1 MASTPSTSQPTTADL
16 KTSEPDR
23 SHLGLWDT
31 VSIIVGIVIGAG
43 IYETPPL
50 IFSQFSSA
58 IVGLSA
64 WALGGLLAFIGAL
77 CYAELATAYPRSG
90 GDYVYLTRAY
100 GRFVGFLFGWAQL
113 AVILTGSIGMMAYVF
128 ADYAEQLWSLSPEGK
143 LWCAIL
149 PVIVLTLLNVLGVVL
164 GKSAQNF
171 LTAVKIIG
179 LVGVLLAGF
188 LATTEAPL
196 IAQNAAAQEHTFKEF
211 AFAMVLILLTYGGWN
226 DAAFV
231 AAEVRNKKRDI
242 PLALLLGVA
251 IITLVYLAV
260 NMAYLRVLGL
270 EGVQSSKAV
279 AADLL
284 NASMGQRASQLVSML
299 VMISALGAINGLI
312 FAGSRVYAT
321 LGADH
326 GVFAWLAG
334 WNTRTGSPV
343 AALVAQAVITLG
355 MILAVGTS
363 GGQALLDS
371 AFQSVN
377 LAKVDNW
384 AGRSGFGILVQ
395 CTAPIFW
402 LFFLLTSISLFVLR
416 ITDAAVERP
425 FRVPLYP
432 IVPALFTLTC
442 AYMLY
447 NGIEYAGRLGWV
459 GAALLFIGVPLYIV
473 SKPRMAKSA

>member
-1 MASTPSTSQPTTADL
+1 MSSTPASSQPYPGKIVSA
-16 KTSEPDR
+16 EPDR

-31 VSIIVGIVIGAG
+31 VSIIVGIVIGEG

-50 IFSQFSSA
+50 VFSQVSSA
-58 IVGLSA
+58 VFGLSA
-64 WALGGLLAFIGAL
+64 WAFGGLLAFIGAL
-77 CYAELATAYPRSG
+77 CYAELATTYPRSG

-128 ADYAEQLWSLSPEGK
+128 ADYAAKLWSLNDNSK
-143 LWCAIL
+143 LWCAL
-149 PVIVLTLLNVLGVVL
+149 APVVVLTVLNVMGVVL
-164 GKSAQNF
+164 GKSAQNL
-171 LTAVKIIG
+171 LTAIKIIG
-179 LVGVLLAGF
+179 LIGVLLAGF
-188 LATTEAPL
+188 LATTEVPVT
-196 IAQNAAAQEHTFKEF
+196 AQTARVQEDWFQPF

-242 PLALLLGVA
+242 PLSLLLGVA

-260 NMAYLRVLGL
+260 NLAYLRVLGL
-270 EGVQSSKAV
+270 QGVQQSKAV

-284 NASMGQRASQLVSML
+284 NVSMGERASQVVSIL

-326 GVFAWLAG
+326 GIFAWLAG

-343 AALVAQAVITLG
+343 AALVAQAAITVG
-355 MILAVGTS
+355 MILVVGTS
-363 GGQALLDS
+363 GGQTFLDN
-371 AFQSVN
+371 AFQSAN
-377 LAKVDNW
+377 LGELQW
-384 AGRSGFGILVQ
+384 SGRGGFDTLLR

-402 LFFLLTSISLFVLR
+402 LFFLLTSLSLFILR
-416 ITDAAVERP
+416 VKDAGLERP
-425 FRVPLYP
+425 FKVPLFPVVP
-432 IVPALFTLTC
+432 ILFALTC

-447 NGIEYAGRLGWV
+447 SGIDYAGRLGLV
-459 GAALLFIGVPLYIV
+459 GGALLVVGVPLYLI
-473 SKPRMAKSA
+473 SKPRTGAVS